1 MAKQVNLNLFLF
13 WQKQSSLPELPKNL
27 QTLSCFFLRQNGFS
41 VSWPIDTSSPNRFA
55 RGKNIFSLQMKA
67 FDQESRVYNFLI
79 PRLQKLRL
87 EKDLRPLSFP
97 NYLYASAED
106 ELILMENLKAKG
118 FRVVEKKPERN
129 SLRIALLQCCLPI
142 RHIIFNTHWNTVLM
156 TSSDITEYTIN
167 TVILN
172 ITITST
178 VV

>member
-67 FDQESRVYNFLI
+67 FDQESRVYNFL
-79 PRLQKLRL
+79 
-87 EKDLRPLSFP
+87 RPLSFP
-97 NYLYASAED
+97 NCLYASAED